1 MLQKLV
7 PTSLFSEWVARE
19 RRLCYA
25 LRMQENHGNFRDVF
39 LYGKAA
45 VQAAFK
51 FRRIAIEKLFLTAE
65 NHKTFSELCSW
76 LASERRPY
84 ESQDFNALSRMVGS
98 TKHEGVVAITRRP
111 VPASIRPVMRDEW
124 HAAGEKILFIDG
136 VEDAAELARLAHVA
150 AVCGISR
157 LIVSENAVPALMSAD
172 AWSLSAGALDVL
184 KIYSTESMAGLLRMM
199 REKFF
204 IVGAV
209 REGGR
214 RIDYSKPIAFPGRP
228 VALYVSGDSNGVSAD
243 LVARFDYL
251 LHIAEP
257 TDAFFR
263 YSPSEIATHLLPW
276 LNAKIKKPGEG
287 FFARKKERSG
297 KRN

>member
-1 MLQKLV
+1 
-7 PTSLFSEWVARE
+7 
-19 RRLCYA
+19 
-25 LRMQENHGNFRDVF
+25 MQENQNHFRDVF

-45 VQAAFK
+45 VQAAFR
-51 FRRIAIEKLFLTAE
+51 FRRPAIEKLFLTAD
-65 NHKTFSELCSW
+65 NNKAFSELCSW

-84 ESQDFNALSRMVGS
+84 ESQDFNALSRMVGNA
-98 TKHEGVVAITRRP
+98 KHEGVVAITRRP
-111 VPASIRPVMRDEW
+111 VPASIRPIMRDEW
-124 HAAGEKILFIDG
+124 HAAGEKVFFVDG
-136 VEDAAELARLAHVA
+136 IEDAAELARLAHVA

-157 LIVSENAVPALMSAD
+157 FVVSENAVPSLMSSD
-172 AWSLSAGALDVL
+172 AWSLSSGALDVL

-228 VALYVSGDSNGVSAD
+228 VALYVSGDANGVPAD
-243 LVARFDYL
+243 LVSRFDYL

-257 TDAFFR
+257 TDALFR

-287 FFARKKERSG
+287 FLSRKKARQG
-297 KRN
+297 K

>member
-1 MLQKLV
+1 
-7 PTSLFSEWVARE
+7 
-19 RRLCYA
+19 
-25 LRMQENHGNFRDVF
+25 MQENHGNFRDVF

-45 VQAAFK
+45 VQAAFR
-51 FRRIAIEKLFLTAE
+51 FRRTAIEKLFLTAE
-65 NHKTFSELCSW
+65 NNKAFAELCSW

-84 ESQDFNALSRMVGS
+84 EAQDFNALSRMVG
-98 TKHEGVVAITRRP
+98 TAKHEGVVAITRRP

-124 HAAGEKILFIDG
+124 HAAGEKILFVDG
-136 VEDAAELARLAHVA
+136 IEDAQELARLAHVA

-157 LIVSENAVPALMSAD
+157 FIVSEDCIPVLMSAD
-172 AWSLSAGALDVL
+172 AWSLASGALDAL
-184 KIYSTESMAGLLRMM
+184 KVYSTESMAGLLRMM

-228 VALYVSGDSNGVSAD
+228 VALYVSGDANGVPAD
-243 LVARFDYL
+243 MVARFDYL

-257 TDAFFR
+257 ADAVFR

-287 FFARKKERSG
+287 FLARKKKLKKS
-297 KRN
+297 